1 MKKFFLVLTVIILFF
16 AGNATAENRGF
27 GLGLIIGEPIG
38 FSFKN
43 WTGSKTA
50 VTGGVAWSIVHG
62 GSLHFHADYLIHNHR
77 LVQVPDVK
85 LFLYYG
91 IGGRIKTR
99 HQDRVGIRFPVGLCY
114 VFEKIPLDVYLD
126 IVPLLDLTPD
136 RGTELMIGLGF
147 IYYF

>member
-1 MKKFFLVLTVIILFF
+1 MKKFHFVLAILVLFF
-16 AGNATAENRGF
+16 VGAATAEERGF
-27 GLGLIIGEPIG
+27 GLGVIIGEPCG
-38 FSFKN
+38 LSFKN
-43 WTGSKTA
+43 WIGNKTA
-50 VTGGVAWSIVHG
+50 VSWGVAWSIVHS

-77 LVQVPDVK
+77 LIQVPEVK

-91 IGGRIKTR
+91 VGGRLKTR
-99 HQDRVGIRFPVGLCY
+99 HHDRIGVRFPVGLCY

-136 RGTELMIGLGF
+136 RGTELMIGFGF

>member
-1 MKKFFLVLTVIILFF
+1 MKKFFLVSAVLVLLF
-16 AGNATAENRGF
+16 AGHAPAENRGF
-27 GLGLIIGEPIG
+27 GLGLIIGEPCG

-50 VTGGVAWSIVHG
+50 FSGGLAWSIVHS

-77 LVQVPDVK
+77 LVQVHNVK
-85 LFLYYG
+85 LYLYYG

-99 HQDRVGIRFPVGLCY
+99 HQDRIGVRFPVGLCY

-126 IVPLLDLTPD
+126 IVPLLDFTPD
-136 RGTELMIGLGF
+136 RGTELMIGFGF

>member
-1 MKKFFLVLTVIILFF
+1 MKKFFLVLIILVLFF
-16 AGNATAENRGF
+16 AGIAAAENRGLGF
-27 GLGLIIGEPIG
+27 GLIIGEPCG

-50 VTGGVAWSIVHG
+50 VSGGVAWSIVHS
-62 GSLHFHADYLIHNHR
+62 GSLHLHADYLLHNHR

-91 IGGRIKTR
+91 VGGRIKTK
-99 HQDRVGIRFPVGLCY
+99 HQDRIGLRFPVGLCY

-136 RGTELMIGLGF
+136 LGTELMIGFGF